1 MSNFDKII
9 DNLIENICN
18 ILMVLLLMM
27 ILMVFISIVF
37 RYFFNISSAS
47 LQELIMYC
55 HAIIFMFGI
64 SYTLKENGHV
74 KIDIIFNTFSKKI
87 QSYISIIGILLFIF
101 PMAFFLIYISMG
113 MVIQSWLILEGSS
126 EAGGLNLVF
135 ILKTIIPLTGFLIL
149 LQSSS
154 QLLKLIK
161 GYKMG
166 IEIFAIIF
174 IVFTFIILLSGIP
187 VAFVL
192 SGSALLFSLIGIM
205 FGVFDYSYLL
215 AIPNRILGIMSNQN
229 LLAVPLFIFMGL
241 VLEKTKIAEEL
252 LMAMNILYK
261 NTDGGFAISVV
272 LVGVLMGASTG
283 IVGASVVTLGLLS
296 LPVMVKNNYPR
307 PLACGVI
314 CASGTLGQIIPPSLV
329 LILLADVLSSAYQQA
344 QLNLGIF
351 TPETVT
357 ISDLFAGALIPGLLL
372 PVMFIFYIKSLK
384 INNINKDIT
393 KDIGENINIISSF
406 FPPILLI
413 ITVLGSIVLGIA
425 TPSEAASLGAIG
437 SLLIA
442 FAKNKLSFNVIRNT
456 SKGTIKLTSMVFL
469 ILIGATFFSLVF
481 RGFEGEE
488 LIQNLLSHGPENK
501 YLSLI
506 ITLGIMFF
514 LGFIL
519 DFIEIIFI
527 IIPLFGPV
535 LFSYGFDPIWVGIL
549 IAMVLQ
555 TSFLT
560 PPFGFS
566 LFYLRGVAPKE
577 IPTKDIY
584 KGVLP
589 FIIIQIIAI
598 GLVFMFPQIAL
609 FLPDLLN

>member
-1 MSNFDKII
+1 
-9 DNLIENICN
+9 
-18 ILMVLLLMM
+18 
-27 ILMVFISIVF
+27 
-37 RYFFNISSAS
+37 
-47 LQELIMYC
+47 
-55 HAIIFMFGI
+55 
-64 SYTLKENGHV
+64 
-74 KIDIIFNTFSKKI
+74 
-87 QSYISIIGILLFIF
+87 
-101 PMAFFLIYISMG
+101 
-113 MVIQSWLILEGSS
+113 
-126 EAGGLNLVF
+126 
-135 ILKTIIPLTGFLIL
+135 
-149 LQSSS
+149 
-154 QLLKLIK
+154 
-161 GYKMG
+161 MG

-205 FGVFDYSYLL
+205 FGIFDYSYLL

-296 LPVMVKNNYPR
+296 LPVMIKNNYPR

-406 FPPILLI
+406 LPPILLI
-413 ITVLGSIVLGIA
+413 ITVLGSIVLGVA

-442 FAKNKLSFNVIRNT
+442 FAKNKLSFNIIRNT

-506 ITLGIMFF
+506 ITLVIMFF